1 MIKIGIVG
9 LGRIGKVHLF
19 NIQQLISGA
28 SVIAACSR
36 SEKSLEYAKQYS
48 VKGLF
53 TSFDDMLSEGG
64 IDAVII
70 ASPTA
75 LHFEHLKLAIA
86 AGKHIFC
93 EKPIDLSIENVK
105 EIKSLLDANPVK
117 FMVGFNRRYDP
128 NVLKIKKELNEGR
141 LGALQS
147 VKIISR
153 DPGPPPMEFIKT
165 SGGLFLDM
173 AIHDFD
179 LARYLMNSEI
189 TEVYSTASVFGD
201 LPLET
206 VEDVDTAVTILKFK
220 NKGFATIENSRN
232 STYGYDQ
239 RIEVFGEKGLLSA
252 QNKSDDSVYFANNSG
267 FHKPKPVGFFI
278 ERYKESYINI
288 LDSFVQ
294 CLEQNK
300 DLELTFQ
307 DGLQSL
313 AISLAAKKSSKQ
325 NRTVLLSEII

>member
-36 SEKSLEYAKQYS
+36 SEKSLEYAKKHS

-70 ASPTA
+70 ASPTT

-153 DPGPPPMEFIKT
+153 EPGPPPMEFIKT

-189 TEVYSTASVFGD
+189 TEVYSTASIFGD

-206 VEDVDTAVTILKFK
+206 VDDVDTAVTILKFK

-252 QNKSDDSVYFANNSG
+252 QNKLDDSVYFANNSG
-267 FHKPKPVGFFI
+267 FHRPKPVGFFI

-313 AISLAAKKSSKQ
+313 AISLAAEKSSKQ
-325 NRTVLLSEII
+325 NRMVLLSEII

>member
-36 SEKSLEYAKQYS
+36 SEKSLEYAKKHS

-141 LGALQS
+141 LGAPQS

-153 DPGPPPMEFIKT
+153 DPGPPPMEYIKT

-189 TEVYSTASVFGD
+189 TEVYSTASIFGD

-267 FHKPKPVGFFI
+267 FHRPKPVGFFI

-300 DLELTFQ
+300 NLELTFQ

>member
-28 SVIAACSR
+28 SVIAACTR
-36 SEKSLEYAKQYS
+36 SEKSLEYAKKHS

-189 TEVYSTASVFGD
+189 TEVYSTASIFGD

-206 VEDVDTAVTILKFK
+206 VDDVDTAVTILKFK

-267 FHKPKPVGFFI
+267 FHRPKPVGFFI

>member
-36 SEKSLEYAKQYS
+36 SEKSLEYAKKHS

-70 ASPTA
+70 ASPTS

-141 LGALQS
+141 LGVPQS

-153 DPGPPPMEFIKT
+153 EPGPPPMEFIKT

-189 TEVYSTASVFGD
+189 TEVYSTASIFGD

-206 VEDVDTAVTILKFK
+206 VDDVDTAVTILKFK

-239 RIEVFGEKGLLSA
+239 RIEVFGEKGLLSS

-267 FHKPKPVGFFI
+267 FHRPKPVGFFI

-313 AISLAAKKSSKQ
+313 AISLAAEKSSKQ

>member
-28 SVIAACSR
+28 SIIAACSR
-36 SEKSLEYAKQYS
+36 SEKSLEYAKKHS

-70 ASPTA
+70 ASPTS

-141 LGALQS
+141 LGVPQS

-153 DPGPPPMEFIKT
+153 EPGPPPMEFIKT

-189 TEVYSTASVFGD
+189 TEVYSTASIFGD

-206 VEDVDTAVTILKFK
+206 VDDVDTAVTILKFK

-239 RIEVFGEKGLLSA
+239 RIEVFGEKGLLSS

-267 FHKPKPVGFFI
+267 FHRPKPVGFFI

-313 AISLAAKKSSKQ
+313 AISLAAEKSSKQ

>member
-36 SEKSLEYAKQYS
+36 SEKSLEYAKKHS

-105 EIKSLLDANPVK
+105 EIKSLLDATPVK

-141 LGALQS
+141 LGAPQS

-153 DPGPPPMEFIKT
+153 DPGPPPMEYIKT

-189 TEVYSTASVFGD
+189 TEVYSTASIFGD

-267 FHKPKPVGFFI
+267 FHRPKPVGFFI
-278 ERYKESYINI
+278 ERYKESYLNI

-313 AISLAAKKSSKQ
+313 A
-325 NRTVLLSEII
+325 

>member
-36 SEKSLEYAKQYS
+36 SEKSLEYAKKHS

-105 EIKSLLDANPVK
+105 EIKNLLDANPVK

-141 LGALQS
+141 LGAPQS

-153 DPGPPPMEFIKT
+153 DPGPPPMEYIKT

-189 TEVYSTASVFGD
+189 TEVYSTASVLGD

>member
-19 NIQQLISGA
+19 NIQNLISDA
-28 SVIAACSR
+28 IVTAACSG
-36 SEKSLEYAKQYS
+36 SKKSLEYAKKQN
-48 VKGLF
+48 VKDLF
-53 TSFDDMLSEGG
+53 TSFDKMLSEGG

-75 LHFEHLKLAIA
+75 VHFDHLKLAIT

-93 EKPIDLSIENVK
+93 EKPIDLSIDNVRQ
-105 EIKSLLDANPVK
+105 IKSLLDSNPVK

-141 LGALQS
+141 LGETQS
-147 VKIISR
+147 IKIISR

-189 TEVYSTASVFGD
+189 TEVYSTARIFGD

-206 VEDVDTAVTILKFK
+206 VGDVDTAVTILKFR

-239 RIEVFGEKGLLSA
+239 RIEIFGKKGLLSS

-267 FHKPKPVGFFI
+267 LHGPKPVKFFI

-294 CLEQNK
+294 CLEQNN
-300 DLELTFQ
+300 DSELTLQ
-307 DGLQSL
+307 DGFQSL
-313 AISLAAKKSSKQ
+313 AVSLAAEKSSKL

>member
-36 SEKSLEYAKQYS
+36 SEKSLEYAKKHS

-70 ASPTA
+70 ASPTT

-189 TEVYSTASVFGD
+189 TEVYSTASIFGD

-206 VEDVDTAVTILKFK
+206 VDDVDTAVTILKFK

-252 QNKSDDSVYFANNSG
+252 QNKLDDSVYFANNSG
-267 FHKPKPVGFFI
+267 FHRPKPVGFFI

-313 AISLAAKKSSKQ
+313 AISLAAEKSSKQ

>member
-36 SEKSLEYAKQYS
+36 SEKSLEYAKKHS

-141 LGALQS
+141 LGAPQS

-153 DPGPPPMEFIKT
+153 DPGPPPMEYIKT

-189 TEVYSTASVFGD
+189 TEVYSTASIFGD
-201 LPLET
+201 LPLEA

-252 QNKSDDSVYFANNSG
+252 QNKLDDSVYFANNSG
-267 FHKPKPVGFFI
+267 FHRPKPVGFFI

>member
-36 SEKSLEYAKQYS
+36 SEKSLEYAKKHS

-75 LHFEHLKLAIA
+75 LHFEHLKLTIA

-141 LGALQS
+141 LGAPQS

-153 DPGPPPMEFIKT
+153 DPGPPPMEYIKT

-189 TEVYSTASVFGD
+189 TEVYSTASIFGD

-267 FHKPKPVGFFI
+267 FHRPKPVGFFI

-313 AISLAAKKSSKQ
+313 AISLAAEKSSKQ

>member
-36 SEKSLEYAKQYS
+36 SEKSLEYAKKHS

-141 LGALQS
+141 LGAPQS

-153 DPGPPPMEFIKT
+153 DPGPPPMEYIKT

-189 TEVYSTASVFGD
+189 TEVYSTASIFGD

-267 FHKPKPVGFFI
+267 FHRPKPVGFFI

>member
-1 MIKIGIVG
+1 
-9 LGRIGKVHLF
+9 
-19 NIQQLISGA
+19 
-28 SVIAACSR
+28 
-36 SEKSLEYAKQYS
+36 
-48 VKGLF
+48 
-53 TSFDDMLSEGG
+53 
-64 IDAVII
+64 
-70 ASPTA
+70 
-75 LHFEHLKLAIA
+75 
-86 AGKHIFC
+86 
-93 EKPIDLSIENVK
+93 
-105 EIKSLLDANPVK
+105 
-117 FMVGFNRRYDP
+117 
-128 NVLKIKKELNEGR
+128 
-141 LGALQS
+141 
-147 VKIISR
+147 
-153 DPGPPPMEFIKT
+153 
-165 SGGLFLDM
+165 M

-189 TEVYSTASVFGD
+189 TEVYSTASVLGD

-267 FHKPKPVGFFI
+267 FHRPKPVGFFI

>member
-36 SEKSLEYAKQYS
+36 SEKSLEYAKKHS

-70 ASPTA
+70 ASPTS

-141 LGALQS
+141 LGAPQS

-189 TEVYSTASVFGD
+189 TEVYSTASILGD

-206 VEDVDTAVTILKFK
+206 VDDVDTAVTILKFK

-267 FHKPKPVGFFI
+267 FHRPKPVGFFI

-313 AISLAAKKSSKQ
+313 AISLAAEKSSKQ

>member
-36 SEKSLEYAKQYS
+36 SEKSLEYAKKHS

-141 LGALQS
+141 LGAPQS

-153 DPGPPPMEFIKT
+153 DPGPPPMEYIKT

>member
-36 SEKSLEYAKQYS
+36 SEKSLEYAKKHS

-141 LGALQS
+141 LGAPQS

-189 TEVYSTASVFGD
+189 TEVYSTASIFGD

-206 VEDVDTAVTILKFK
+206 VDDVDTAVTILKFK

-313 AISLAAKKSSKQ
+313 AISLAAEKSSKQ

>member
-36 SEKSLEYAKQYS
+36 SEKSLEYAKKHS

-105 EIKSLLDANPVK
+105 EIKNLLDANPVK

-141 LGALQS
+141 LGAPQS

-153 DPGPPPMEFIKT
+153 DPGPPPMEYIKT

-189 TEVYSTASVFGD
+189 TEVYSTASIFGD
-201 LPLET
+201 LPLEA